1 MTNCWGIFLLIFVS
15 ENSLNMGIGL
25 RILADHQLFY
35 DAFDREETAAK
46 MLEVLNRI
54 ELPNENFLES
64 FYRLWNRLPEKE
76 KIVKE
81 KWSYFYDS
89 SDDLSKED
97 SGITFC
103 GPYDL
108 EFILIFSGKSL
119 LI

>member
-1 MTNCWGIFLLIFVS
+1 
-15 ENSLNMGIGL
+15 MGIGL